1 MIVDLF
7 IPCFVDQLYPETAL
21 NMIKVLEKVGCGV
34 NYNHEQTCCGQPAFN
49 AGYFDSCKEV
59 GEKFINEFQNDRY
72 IVSPSAACSGFVKNY
87 YGEMFHN
94 SALHNQHKQVQKN
107 LYEFSDFLV
116 NILKITDLGSKFDG
130 VATYHDSCSA
140 LREYGIHREPRV
152 LLSKVRGLELRE
164 MANTDVCCGF
174 GGMFSTKFEG
184 VAVGMA
190 EQKLKMAE
198 DVGAEL
204 IISTDLSCL
213 LHLDGLIK
221 KQNKNM
227 RVMHLVDV
235 LAQGWE

>member
-7 IPCFVDQLYPETAL
+7 IPCFVDQLYPDTAL
-21 NMIKVLEKVGCGV
+21 NMIKLLERVGCGV

-49 AGYFDSCKEV
+49 AGYFDSCKDV
-59 GEKFINEFQNDRY
+59 GEKFIKEFQSDRY
-72 IVSPSAACSGFVKNY
+72 IVSPSASCSGFVKNY

-94 SALHNQHKQVQKN
+94 SALHNQNRQVQKN
-107 LYEFSDFLV
+107 LFEFSDFLV
-116 NILKITDLGSKFDG
+116 NILKITDLGAKLEG
-130 VATYHDSCSA
+130 VATFHDSCSG

-164 MANTDVCCGF
+164 MQNTDVCCGF
-174 GGMFSTKFEG
+174 GGTFSTKFEN

-198 DVGAEL
+198 DVGAEI

-213 LHLDGLIK
+213 IHLDSYIK
-221 KQNKNM
+221 KQNKKI
-227 RVMHLVDV
+227 RVMHLVDA
-235 LAQGWE
+235 LAQGWD

>member
-7 IPCFVDQLYPETAL
+7 IPCFVDQLYPDTAL
-21 NMIKVLEKVGCGV
+21 NMIKVLERVGCGV

-59 GEKFINEFQNDRY
+59 GEKFIKEFQSDRY
-72 IVSPSAACSGFVKNY
+72 IVSPSASCSGFVKNY

-94 SALHNQHKQVQKN
+94 SALHNQNRQVQKN
-107 LYEFSDFLV
+107 LFEFSDFLV
-116 NILKITDLGSKFDG
+116 NVLKITDLGAKLDG
-130 VATYHDSCSA
+130 VATFHDSCSG

-164 MANTDVCCGF
+164 MENTDVCCGF
-174 GGMFSTKFEG
+174 GGTFSTKFEN

-198 DVGAEL
+198 DIGAEI

-213 LHLDGLIK
+213 IHLESYIK
-221 KQNKNM
+221 KQNKKI
-227 RVMHLVDV
+227 RVMHLVDALV
-235 LAQGWE
+235 QGWD